1 MAERWHFIL
10 VLAAALGS
18 GLVAGVFYAFSTFV
32 MRALARLAPAQ
43 GIAAMKSINAVVIN
57 PWFLGVFIGT
67 AALSLAAVASATYR
81 WGAPGAAWLLAGGIL
96 YFAGSFVVT
105 MRGNVPMNEA
115 LATAAVPTDPQAALK
130 LWFDF
135 SVPWTW
141 WNTLRTAFSALSLLL
156 VGAAIFASTGSR
168 PARITPQP
176 R

>member
-67 AALSLAAVASATYR
+67 AALSLAAVASAISR
-81 WGAPGAAWLLAGGIL
+81 WGSPGAAWLLAGGIL

-115 LATAAVPTDPQAALK
+115 LALVDAESAAGVEYWQRYVAGWTRWNHVRTAASLVA
-130 LWFDF
+130 
-135 SVPWTW
+135 S
-141 WNTLRTAFSALSLLL
+141 LSY
-156 VGAAIFASTGSR
+156 IFVLAG
-168 PARITPQP
+168 
-176 R
+176 